1 MQVNTKVVQALAM
14 FSGRTQPRHLSSNS
28 DQSELFLKN
37 CTNLGFYD
45 SVKSWSR
52 KEECAENE
60 QVSPQVTLPL
70 KWV

>member
-1 MQVNTKVVQALAM
+1 MV
-14 FSGRTQPRHLSSNS
+14 FGRTQPLPSFFTS
-28 DQSELFLKN
+28 DQSEFFLKIVQN
-37 CTNLGFYD
+37 SCFYGN
-45 SVKSWSR
+45 VKSWAI